1 MIQLSVCPST
11 LAEGF
16 DTYSPSAQK
25 MLFDGAKVSHILH
38 VPSPASDTKEAKEA
52 VENAG
57 RISLSGVQPKF
68 SIVVGSDSEEKSLAH
83 NLIDHS
89 FLSDDLK
96 KLYKQSM
103 SFRCQMLTF

>member
-16 DTYSPSAQK
+16 DTYPEKMAQRELK
-25 MLFDGAKVSHILH
+25 RF
-38 VPSPASDTKEAKEA
+38 
-52 VENAG
+52 
-57 RISLSGVQPKF
+57 
-68 SIVVGSDSEEKSLAH
+68 SEEKSLAH

-96 KLYKQSM
+96 KQYKQSM